1 MGPSISA
8 LTIPEVDLGLETI
21 QFAIRRTEARPRA
34 VDTEETALILTERFL
49 QLVEAHYLTI
59 SSVADYAAKLYVTT
73 THLVETV
80 LGTTGQPAGRIIRER
95 LLLEAEHLL
104 RYSDVPIA
112 EIAAYLNFEDPA
124 YVGRYFKKH
133 TGFSPADFREQ
144 AEGESARTPR

>member
-8 LTIPEVDLGLETI
+8 LTIPEVDLGLETV
-21 QFAIRRTEARPRA
+21 QFAIGRTEARPRA

-49 QLVEAHYLTI
+49 QLVESHYLSI
-59 SSVADYAAKLYVTT
+59 SSVADYAAMLHVTT

-80 LGTTGQPAGRIIRER
+80 MGATGQPAGRIIRER

-104 RYSDVPIA
+104 RYSDIPVA

-124 YVGRYFKKH
+124 YFGRYFKKQ
-133 TGFSPADFREQ
+133 TGLSPSDFREQ
-144 AEGESARTPR
+144 G